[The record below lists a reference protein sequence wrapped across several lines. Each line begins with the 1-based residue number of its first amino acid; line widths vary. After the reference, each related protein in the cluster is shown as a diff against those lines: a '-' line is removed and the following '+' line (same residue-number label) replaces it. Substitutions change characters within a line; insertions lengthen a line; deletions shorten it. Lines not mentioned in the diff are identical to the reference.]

1 MFFLR
6 KMQTGHLTKILVSR
20 TYIELFPVLLFRH
33 VCPFSKVLKELLQNI
48 IKCKWN

>member
-20 TYIELFPVLLFRH
+20 IYIELFPVLLFRH